1 MANQSFGTN
10 DPNLRST
17 DRSTA
22 DRMSQPDD
30 FSSDAAGRLRNVTQ
44 GLGNAAEQVRERVDS
59 TMEYFRDHDT
69 QKMMNDVTNY
79 VKTHPVH
86 ALIGA
91 AVFGFFAGRMLR
103 RE

>member
-1 MANQSFGTN
+1 VANQSFGTN

-17 DRSTA
+17 DRPST

-30 FSSDAAGRLRNVTQ
+30 YSSEASGRLRNVTQ
-44 GLGNAAEQVRERVDS
+44 GLGTAAEQVRERVDS

-69 QKMMNDVTNY
+69 QKMMNDLTTY

-86 ALIGA
+86 ALVGA

>member
-10 DPNLRST
+10 DPTLRST
-17 DRSTA
+17 DRPPA
-22 DRMSQPDD
+22 DRTSQPDL
-30 FSSDAAGRLRNVTQ
+30 SSEASGRLRNVTE
-44 GLGNAAEQVRERVDS
+44 GLGTAAEQVRERMDS

-69 QKMMNDVTNY
+69 QKMMNDLTNY
-79 VKTHPVH
+79 VKTHPVP
-86 ALIGA
+86 ALVGA

>member
-1 MANQSFGTN
+1 VANQTFGTN

-22 DRMSQPDD
+22 DRMSQPNE
-30 FSSDAAGRLRNVTQ
+30 FGSDASGRLRNVTE
-44 GLGNAAEQVRERVDS
+44 GLGSAAEQVRERVDS

-69 QKMMNDVTNY
+69 QKMMNDLTNY
-79 VKTHPVH
+79 VKTHPMP

-91 AVFGFFAGRMLR
+91 LAFGFFAGRMLR